1 MKHYLISCTIILIC
15 FTMSCKNDSNK
26 SEAKIKS
33 LATESVT
40 KLAKQ
45 KLELKDTEP
54 VSQEKFHDWFPEQ
67 LAGMK
72 LESIQEDQLRKQDI
86 SGAEAVYKSD
96 GAKKLTVSVMDA
108 AGKKG
113 VNLLSMYSTVK
124 YQKFIDTENTSIQL
138 IEDKKRL
145 GTETY
150 NKILNE
156 TKINVLYKNRF
167 SVIMNGTDMNTK
179 ETHKAFNSLKLDKLF
194 SAD

>member
-113 VNLLSMYSTVK
+113 VNPLSMYSTVK

-150 NKILNE
+150 NKVLNE
-156 TKINVLYKNRF
+156 TKINVLYK
-167 SVIMNGTDMNTK
+167 
-179 ETHKAFNSLKLDKLF
+179 
-194 SAD
+194 